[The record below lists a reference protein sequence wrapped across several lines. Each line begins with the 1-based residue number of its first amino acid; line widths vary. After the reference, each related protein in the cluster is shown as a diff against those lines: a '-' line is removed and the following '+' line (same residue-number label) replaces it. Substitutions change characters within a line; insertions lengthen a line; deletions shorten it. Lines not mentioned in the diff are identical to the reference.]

1 MGDPAFGLCT
11 YNFDLKPK
19 AKAEDNPSTTSQQS
33 AASKQD
39 MNDDDNMHAADQGEG
54 VGIVTSS
61 EGGSNSSRRS
71 GSGSGSDLGPSSSE
85 PPTESE
91 RRSSGSGGGS
101 DHGNSSS
108 DNGAQEPVREN
119 QGSVISGQVR
129 NMKRVVAN
137 RRSARESRDRRKSQ
151 LGELQHT
158 VDTLE
163 AENSE
168 MAERNMS
175 LRQEME
181 QILKECGLSQLVSS
195 SLVSNL
201 SLEVLLM
208 SQGLLASAANEY
220 P

>member
-1 MGDPAFGLCT
+1 M
-11 YNFDLKPK
+11 
-19 AKAEDNPSTTSQQS
+19 
-33 AASKQD
+33 KQ
-39 MNDDDNMHAADQGEG
+39 
-54 VGIVTSS
+54 
-61 EGGSNSSRRS
+61 
-71 GSGSGSDLGPSSSE
+71 
-85 PPTESE
+85 
-91 RRSSGSGGGS
+91 
-101 DHGNSSS
+101 
-108 DNGAQEPVREN
+108 
-119 QGSVISGQVR
+119 
-129 NMKRVVAN
+129 VVAN
-137 RRSARESRDRRKSQ
+137 RRSTRESRDRRKSH
-151 LGELQHT
+151 LGELKHT